1 MVLLCMGETEFRG
14 FLDLRKKI
22 TFYLKQNAQRLST
35 PLDQVFFFYFQRT
48 SENQILGSL
57 EMVNNVV
64 RI

>member
-14 FLDLRKKI
+14 FLDPRKKI

-35 PLDQVFFFYFQRT
+35 PLDQVFFYFQRT
-48 SENQILGSL
+48 SENKILGSL